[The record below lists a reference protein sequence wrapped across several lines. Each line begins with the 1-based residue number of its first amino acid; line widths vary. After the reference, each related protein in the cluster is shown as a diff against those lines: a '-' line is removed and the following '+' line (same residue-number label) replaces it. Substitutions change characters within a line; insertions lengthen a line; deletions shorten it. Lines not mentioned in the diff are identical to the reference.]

1 MQRGRP
7 RGKKK
12 KPLRSRSPIII
23 RDYDAKPRCAYEGC
37 IRYARKGSK
46 YCYICRSV
54 VRDAIP
60 LTPEEIHETERA
72 MGRIALNHPAFLH
85 ALMTE
90 APFGLTP
97 VDYRAARAQDNG
109 ITPEEKEE

>member
-1 MQRGRP
+1 MD
-7 RGKKK
+7 
-12 KPLRSRSPIII
+12 S
-23 RDYDAKPRCAYEGC
+23 
-37 IRYARKGSK
+37 
-46 YCYICRSV
+46 
-54 VRDAIP
+54 IP
-60 LTPEEIHETERA
+60 TPKEIDEMEKE

-97 VDYRAARAQDNG
+97 VDYRAARAQDIG

>member
-1 MQRGRP
+1 MKRGRP

-37 IRYARKGSK
+37 VRYARGQSK
-46 YCYICRSV
+46 YCYICKGV
-54 VRDAIP
+54 VADILP
-60 LTPEEIHETERA
+60 TPEEIDAVEKE
-72 MGRIALNHPAFLH
+72 MGKIALNHPAFLH

-97 VDYRAARAQDNG
+97 VDYRAARAQEIG